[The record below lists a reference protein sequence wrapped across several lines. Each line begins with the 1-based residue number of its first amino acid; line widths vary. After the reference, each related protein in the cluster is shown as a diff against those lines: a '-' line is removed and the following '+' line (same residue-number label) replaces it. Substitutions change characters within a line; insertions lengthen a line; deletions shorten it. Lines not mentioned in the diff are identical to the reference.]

1 MEMQNT
7 VSLLW
12 HPKAAPRTQGY
23 YFQMGQSSSLLV
35 FKVNWAIRTLLL
47 QDPSIPSPDQ
57 INGALYPKA
66 SETLRVPWERGE
78 GGDLK
83 EWKIHR
89 LKTWTFKRDIE
100 FKMWG
105 SSVTK
110 SVTLVSCLDFWT
122 SAYSLENRNDHN
134 YLRGMLETYETR

>member
-1 MEMQNT
+1 MQNT

-23 YFQMGQSSSLLV
+23 FQMGQSSSLLV
-35 FKVNWAIRTLLL
+35 FEVNWAIRTRLL

-57 INGALYPKA
+57 INGTLYLKA
-66 SETLRVPWERGE
+66 SETLRVPWEGERGRGFE
-78 GGDLK
+78 GM
-83 EWKIHR
+83 ENSQV
-89 LKTWTFKRDIE
+89 KTWTQKRDIE

-134 YLRGMLETYETR
+134 YLRGMLETYKTR